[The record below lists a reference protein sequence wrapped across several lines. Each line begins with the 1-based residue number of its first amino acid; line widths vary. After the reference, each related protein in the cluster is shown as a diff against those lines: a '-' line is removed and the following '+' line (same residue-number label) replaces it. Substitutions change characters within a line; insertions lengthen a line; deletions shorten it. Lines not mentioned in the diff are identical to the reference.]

1 MTAVARERAIVAGA
15 FAALAA
21 LATVWLAID
30 RTPPE
35 WDHANHLERVVHCAA
50 DMARGDLRR
59 IFERSTFYPPVVP
72 CAAALV
78 YRLAPS
84 DAIGSQAVVLA
95 FLGLGMAAVYLLG
108 RHVAGGTEGVVAA
121 VIFGTAPFVVFSSL
135 RFQLDLPLAAL
146 VPLTILVLLKT
157 DGFTHGGWS
166 LVAGGLLGLGMLTKP
181 TFAAYVL
188 APLVLLAART
198 RRAGAW
204 INVALAVLVGAVVS
218 APWYGPRLFGLL
230 AQIASRSFKQ
240 AAEAGKPEPLTTSAL
255 LVYPTWFAPQ
265 FGILAVLLCA
275 AGLVVALWR
284 RQGLIVTALL
294 APFVLLQLLQN
305 KDLRYTLPLLPIAAV
320 LAGLGFGVVPPRGRR
335 VARIILGVV
344 CALQVVVTASAF
356 PRGLTLPWVGV
367 PLVVES
373 APRRGDWHHREI
385 LGLISRDSGGRAATV
400 SVVPN
405 DNLFSVSNFRYY
417 AARDGLPLEFVRAWE
432 GDPIGVEYM
441 ILKTGALGPSWTVE
455 KPRRV
460 GERLRDDPH
469 LARVYPI
476 LADFPL
482 PDGSTGSVRARRLTE
497 AADATPA
504 ALSRE
509 VEAAVHE
516 ALADVARDVE
526 GLEVRVVHDDTILK
540 GRVGRIEIRAAS
552 AVVGEFRRP
561 KAARLRVHDV
571 RVAFEDVLVNPFA
584 VHTAG
589 RLDPLDAGRVAI
601 EQVTVREKDLQAFL
615 GELKEF
621 RGASVKLEPGAA
633 AFVITQPGPDVAAR
647 IRLLPADDRPFTLVA
662 EHVSVGGIPLPST
675 FVNWVVRNYDP
686 SPRLARRLPVPVRI
700 GSVDVTPEAVRIT
713 TKP

>member
-1 MTAVARERAIVAGA
+1 MAG
-15 FAALAA
+15 
-21 LATVWLAID
+21 
-30 RTPPE
+30 
-35 WDHANHLERVVHCAA
+35 
-50 DMARGDLRR
+50 
-59 IFERSTFYPPVVP
+59 
-72 CAAALV
+72 
-78 YRLAPS
+78 
-84 DAIGSQAVVLA
+84 
-95 FLGLGMAAVYLLG
+95 
-108 RHVAGGTEGVVAA
+108 
-121 VIFGTAPFVVFSSL
+121 
-135 RFQLDLPLAAL
+135 
-146 VPLTILVLLKT
+146 
-157 DGFTHGGWS
+157 
-166 LVAGGLLGLGMLTKP
+166 
-181 TFAAYVL
+181 
-188 APLVLLAART
+188 
-198 RRAGAW
+198 
-204 INVALAVLVGAVVS
+204 
-218 APWYGPRLFGLL
+218 
-230 AQIASRSFKQ
+230 
-240 AAEAGKPEPLTTSAL
+240 GKPEPLTTSAL

-552 AVVGEFRRP
+552 AIVGEFRRP

-633 AFVITQPGPDVAAR
+633 AFVITQRGPDVAAR

-686 SPRLARRLPVPVRI
+686 APRLARRLPVPVRI
-700 GSVDVTPEAVRIT
+700 GRVDVTPEAVRIT